1 VFGFAQ
7 SAALRAEGSENAG
20 LRDQRLALKWV
31 QDNIKHFGGDPG
43 RVTIFGQS
51 SGGVS
56 VAMHLLAF
64 GGSQPAY
71 FQQAICQSQAV
82 ALGSTGRFTRDAMAA
97 VIEATGC
104 NSTTDY
110 DSPATVECLR
120 HLDTSVVMAAELDT
134 WQYDN
139 AHNGGDVWLPT
150 VDGDFLPAPPSQL
163 IRERRFVSIPGQ
175 VRSVMMGW
183 TDADTGQFVDT
194 AITSDEDTRRTLAES
209 LPELSAAGME
219 KLLSL
224 YPVSDFAADPAANL
238 SAEFYRVA
246 RITRDMMMVCVP
258 VQMGAAFADKARS
271 SSSSGLDSGFRFYLY
286 DWNQT
291 VLDDALD
298 VDGVKGLGAVHT
310 SEFAY
315 VFDNVGRYDV
325 EGYGFQ
331 ARNEDYAL
339 AQRASRSWAA
349 FAHRG
354 HPGTS
359 SVAGSAA
366 DTDDSIFQGFEPGFD
381 VNGTFHGVYVIGG
394 PNPGWGSVRSRR
406 EGQKSSPWEVSA
418 QKLDRR
424 CEFLNS
430 DEIVRTLQYRRG
442 L

>member
-31 QDNIKHFGGDPG
+31 QNNIRHFGGDPE

-56 VAMHLLAF
+56 VAMHLLAY
-64 GGSQPAY
+64 GGTQPAY

-97 VIEATGC
+97 VVEATGC
-104 NSTTDY
+104 NSTADY

-120 HLDTSVVMAAELDT
+120 RLDTSAVLAAELDT

-163 IRERRFVSIPGQ
+163 IRERRFVSVPGQ

-183 TDADTGQFVDT
+183 TDDDTGQFVDP
-194 AITSDEDTRRTLAES
+194 AITTDEDTRRTLAES

-258 VQMGAAFADKARS
+258 VQMGAAFADEARS
-271 SSSSGLDSGFRFYLY
+271 SSNGGPDSGFRVYLY

-291 VLDDALD
+291 VLDDALEAE
-298 VDGVKGLGAVHT
+298 GVKGLGAVHT

-315 VFDNVGRYDV
+315 IFDNVGHYDV

-331 ARNEDYAL
+331 ARAEDYAL

-349 FAHRG
+349 FAHTGR
-354 HPGTS
+354 PGTS
-359 SVAGSAA
+359 SVAGPAA
-366 DTDDSIFQGFEPGFD
+366 DADDSIFQGFEPGFD
-381 VNGTFHGVYVIGG
+381 VKGTFRGVYVIGG
-394 PNPGWGSVRSRR
+394 PNPGWGSVRPRR
-406 EGQKSSPWEVSA
+406 EGLKSSPWEVSA

-430 DEIVRTLQYRRG
+430 DEMVRALQYKRG